1 MLHLIKKN
9 SKELTVQQHNQNTG
23 FFESNTITHIRLS
36 SYADKKKYKRSHIC
50 DLNRKRYNHIL
61 LKVQAPNHLPY
72 VPPSENLHHF

>member
-36 SYADKKKYKRSHIC
+36 SYAD
-50 DLNRKRYNHIL
+50 
-61 LKVQAPNHLPY
+61 
-72 VPPSENLHHF
+72 